1 MGIVMR
7 KSPASASRSTP
18 VAVASTP
25 LHDDDPRSIDAF
37 LEQAY
42 SEPDGGIP
50 WAYWL
55 TMFSLGIANSSDA
68 SEILCLSYILSDES
82 FQNKILQDEPWRA
95 SVLAAAV
102 FLGMLVGGL
111 CIGTIGD
118 WVGRRPT
125 LMVGLL
131 CNSVAGV
138 LSAAAQNSVQL
149 SILRCVAGVGIGATV
164 PPLFTLV
171 TELSPPTRRGFF
183 VTFCASFWM
192 VGSVFVAVAA
202 LALFQHFHA
211 SWRIF
216 LIVCAFPSALG
227 AVMVSTLVPESPRF
241 LAMQGRQE
249 EALVVANVLALELRF
264 SGCPMSL
271 TELLHFYPRSNHAN
285 QRPVQTS
292 TGCTWFCS
300 IIWMAM
306 LDFLSST
313 SKLYQPQLRPIT
325 WPLQTVWFSLSFGSY
340 GEYCRSDLQLSDT
353 LIRSAT
359 IDC

>member
-1 MGIVMR
+1 MR
-7 KSPASASRSTP
+7 KSQASASRSTAIV
-18 VAVASTP
+18 VAASAAAVV
-25 LHDDDPRSIDAF
+25 DDPYPRSIDVF

-42 SEPDGGIP
+42 SNPDAGKIA

-55 TMFSLGIANSSDA
+55 TMVSLGIANSSDA

-82 FQNKILQDEPWRA
+82 FQGDILQHEPWRA

-102 FLGMLVGGL
+102 FLGMLLGGL

-131 CNSVAGV
+131 CNSVAGL
-138 LSAAAQNSVQL
+138 LSAAAQNSTQL
-149 SILRCVAGVGIGATV
+149 SILRCIAGVGIGATV

-171 TELSPPTRRGFF
+171 TELAPPSRRGFF

-192 VGSVFVAVAA
+192 VGSIFVAVAA
-202 LALFQHFHA
+202 LVLFQYFHPH
-211 SWRIF
+211 WRIF
-216 LIVCAFPSALG
+216 LMVCAFPSAMG
-227 AVMVSTLVPESPRF
+227 ALMVSTLVPESPRF
-241 LAMQGRQE
+241 LAMHGRQE
-249 EALVVANVLALELRF
+249 EALVVTNVLALELRF
-264 SGCPMSL
+264 SGCLMSM

-285 QRPVQTS
+285 QRPVLTS
-292 TGCTWFCS
+292 TGCTWLCGV
-300 IIWMAM
+300 IWMAM

-325 WPLQTVWFSLSFGSY
+325 WSLQTVWFSLSFGSY
-340 GEYCRSDLQLSDT
+340 GMYYQSDVQRSNTWIKSD
-353 LIRSAT
+353 
-359 IDC
+359 DYE